1 MAIATTPRGYIER
14 PRPSGLADVIDVIL
28 DKGLVIDAFVRVS
41 LIGIE
46 ILTIDAR
53 IVIASVDTYLRFAEA
68 VNRLDIAQDTNSEG
82 LPQLME
88 SITSGGAESK
98 TKGALEGIKDK
109 LMGDDD
115 DDDDDSESNGSSR
128 SRSRS
133 RSSSSGSSRS
143 RSRSSSSGAGSRS
156 SRSSSKPKPKSKSK
170 SKSSSNSK

>member
-28 DKGLVIDAFVRVS
+28 DKGLVIDAYVRVA

-68 VNRLDIAQDTNSEG
+68 VNRMDIANDDTSQG
-82 LPQLME
+82 LPELME
-88 SITSGGAESK
+88 SLTSGGAESK
-98 TKGALEGIKDK
+98 TKGALEGVKDK

-115 DDDDDSESNGSSR
+115 DSNSDDKKQRSSSKR
-128 SRSRS
+128 STR
-133 RSSSSGSSRS
+133 SSSGSSRS
-143 RSRSSSSGAGSRS
+143 RSKNSS
-156 SRSSSKPKPKSKSK
+156 
-170 SKSSSNSK
+170 

>member
-28 DKGLVIDAFVRVS
+28 DKGLVIDAYVRVA

-68 VNRLDIAQDTNSEG
+68 VNRMDIANDDTSQG
-82 LPQLME
+82 LPELME
-88 SITSGGAESK
+88 SLTSGGAESK
-98 TKGALEGIKDK
+98 TKGALEGVKDK

-115 DDDDDSESNGSSR
+115 DSDSDDKKQRSSSR
-128 SRSRS
+128 RSSR
-133 RSSSSGSSRS
+133 SSSGSSRS
-143 RSRSSSSGAGSRS
+143 RSKNSS
-156 SRSSSKPKPKSKSK
+156 
-170 SKSSSNSK
+170 